1 MAENSNEKD
10 GEQNKPIEV
19 APKKSEHDGAESVE
33 LSDTESSSPAGLDD
47 DENRQDPKKQSK
59 KIRPAAVRTETTTS
73 EVSTGSRATN
83 EPQTKNK
90 LSLSKR
96 LNPLKRNPP
105 PIPEERIVSKEYGAN
120 FFSMLS
126 FHWISPIMTVRLNPL
141 GAEMSPTNL
150 DRRSAM
156 PGHSKSTTCIL

>member
-1 MAENSNEKD
+1 MADNSNEKD

-19 APKKSEHDGAESVE
+19 APKKAEYNGPESAE
-33 LSDTESSSPAGLDD
+33 LSETESSSPSELDGR
-47 DENRQDPKKQSK
+47 ENKQDPKKQPT
-59 KIRPAAVRTETTTS
+59 KIRPAAIRTQTATS

-83 EPQTKNK
+83 EPQTKTK

-96 LNPLKRNPP
+96 LNPFKRNPP

-126 FHWISPIMTVRLNPL
+126 FHWISPIMAVRLTPL
-141 GAEMSPTNL
+141 GAEMMPTNL
-150 DRRSAM
+150 DARSAM
-156 PGHSKSTTCIL
+156 PGHSKSTTCTL